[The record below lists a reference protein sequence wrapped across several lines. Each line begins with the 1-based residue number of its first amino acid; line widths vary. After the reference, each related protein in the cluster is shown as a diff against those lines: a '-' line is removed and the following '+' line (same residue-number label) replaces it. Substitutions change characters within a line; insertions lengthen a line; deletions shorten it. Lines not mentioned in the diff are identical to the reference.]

1 MDTKTLQQELKRV
14 QHGQLIGF
22 YPSGNCDLFVGYY
35 ESFSDSS
42 GSWTLSLTEVL
53 GMSFNYHS
61 FAQRWGNQEV
71 KQDVRLLGDLYLQS
85 LRGVYPKD
93 IGTFLKN
100 KEAVIATLEK
110 EGLTSIMDCVLK
122 MPEILETQQA

>member
-1 MDTKTLQQELKRV
+1 MILKQPLLWPEQRRAKPIIIFFPGSGFGGLNISPLITLL
-14 QHGQLIGF
+14 
-22 YPSGNCDLFVGYY
+22 
-35 ESFSDSS
+35 
-42 GSWTLSLTEVL
+42 
-53 GMSFNYHS
+53 
-61 FAQRWGNQEV
+61 
-71 KQDVRLLGDLYLQS
+71 RLLGDLYLQS